1 MQSPLEIYNFLLE
14 LLRTSPKRSLNT
26 SCQGL
31 PLVPQTSYTY
41 SLVHHHKGKKD
52 TKMFFRTASIAALAI
67 AAVPARADSVAPIG
81 PIVTPSTTAAVTSA
95 AATTDAPAAGST
107 GTITDTVIVTDTHCP
122 RCSHTTSYSNVT
134 FSSILTGSGHKPS
147 ATVPYVLATGY
158 VRPSNATRPGTG
170 GISSGSKNGTTTTG
184 GIGGG
189 SGSKNGTTTGGAGG
203 IGGGSG
209 SGSGSGPS
217 TGSGSTSSGSSSSG
231 STSSGAGGIGG
242 SGSLSGSSS
251 SGSSSGVSPTSSA
264 ALSSPANKLLSPEF
278 GYMSA
283 IALSAVWGAFMVL
296 A

>member
-1 MQSPLEIYNFLLE
+1 
-14 LLRTSPKRSLNT
+14 
-26 SCQGL
+26 
-31 PLVPQTSYTY
+31 
-41 SLVHHHKGKKD
+41 
-52 TKMFFRTASIAALAI
+52 MFFRTAAIAALAI
-67 AAVPARADSVAPIG
+67 AAVPAKADSVAPIG

-107 GTITDTVIVTDTHCP
+107 GTITDTVIVTDIHCP

-158 VRPSNATRPGTG
+158 VRPNNATRPGTG
-170 GISSGSKNGTTTTG
+170 GISSGSKNGTTTG